1 MRPVTTLRAFV
12 SSLLLLVL
20 SLGNGRSRA
29 TEPDDRVSLINRRF
43 SMVILP
49 RVSFRDADLVSVLGY
64 LKRKAEQES
73 NGTLK
78 MPFILDLPADF
89 KPRYELTLDVSA
101 VPYGEALRYVADLAG
116 VRFSQENGAV
126 VVRSD
131 TAGAASRALD
141 QEKERPA
148 STPLPAKD
156 KALTGPLGKPAETA
170 GGGGNLHRTTDGV
183 VQPEKSGYIPRRALN
198 GYPEALKRLDVNC
211 PHSGPCPTATCGC
224 SICTCG
230 VK

>member
-1 MRPVTTLRAFV
+1 MRPPAILRAIV
-12 SSLLLLVL
+12 LSLLLVVL
-20 SLGNGRSRA
+20 CLANGRLQA
-29 TEPDDRVSLINRRF
+29 AEPDDRVSLTNRRF

-49 RVSFRDADLVSVLGY
+49 RVSFRDADFVSVLKY

-89 KPRYELTLDVSA
+89 KPRYELTLDVST
-101 VPYGEALRYVADLAG
+101 VPYGEALRYVAELAG
-116 VRFSQENGAV
+116 VRFSQENGAI
-126 VVRSD
+126 VVRPD
-131 TAGAASRALD
+131 TSGATSRALT
-141 QEKERPA
+141 QEKERAP

-156 KALTGPLGKPAETA
+156 KTLTGPLGKAAETV

-183 VQPEKSGYIPRRALN
+183 VQPEKSGYIPRRALS
-198 GYPEALKRLDVNC
+198 GYPEVQKRLDVNC
-211 PHSGPCPTATCGC
+211 PHLGPCPTAGCGC